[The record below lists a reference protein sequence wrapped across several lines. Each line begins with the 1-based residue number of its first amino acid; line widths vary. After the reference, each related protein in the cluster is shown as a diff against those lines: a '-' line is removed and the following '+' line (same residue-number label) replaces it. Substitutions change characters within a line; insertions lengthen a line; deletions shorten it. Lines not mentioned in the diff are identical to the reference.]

1 MTDHTMNK
9 AYYLVIA
16 FIALSATICMLV
28 DFSFAHFLVAEGGP
42 VEAISALLYFACF
55 LLVLVKGGVPFVV
68 SRPYFTM
75 LPLIFGLRELDFDV
89 RFTGIKIY
97 KVKFYQSEDIS
108 LLAKIIAFTVVATI
122 ITLLVSM
129 MVKESRAF
137 YGELRQKSSV
147 GTGAFLIIVL
157 IAVSK
162 SIDGLG
168 RKLASVGLEA
178 SPAVLR
184 NAPVAEE
191 FLELGIPMIM
201 LLLFWNYFQG
211 STAGAGGVSA

>member
-1 MTDHTMNK
+1 
-9 AYYLVIA
+9 
-16 FIALSATICMLV
+16 
-28 DFSFAHFLVAEGGP
+28 
-42 VEAISALLYFACF
+42 
-55 LLVLVKGGVPFVV
+55 
-68 SRPYFTM
+68 
-75 LPLIFGLRELDFDV
+75 
-89 RFTGIKIY
+89 
-97 KVKFYQSEDIS
+97 
-108 LLAKIIAFTVVATI
+108 
-122 ITLLVSM
+122 LVSM